1 MTRVVRHV
9 TLMQSTWLGMFAA
22 AGSLARVVGPLLVT
36 EIYQELGSYW
46 MLGIVGILMVSLSLV
61 ARCGR
66 SVGDVPLC
74 LEAATRYLLD

>member
-9 TLMQSTWLGMFAA
+9 PLLQSTWLGMFAA

-46 MLGIVGILMVSLSLV
+46 MLGIVGILMVSL
-61 ARCGR
+61 RCAR

>member
-9 TLMQSTWLGMFAA
+9 TLLQSTWLGMFAA

-46 MLGIVGILMVSLSLV
+46 MLGIVGILMVSLIFM
-61 ARCGR
+61 AKCDR
-66 SVGDVPLC
+66 SVGNVL
-74 LEAATRYLLD
+74 RSLLVHY

>member
-9 TLMQSTWLGMFAA
+9 TLLQSTWLGMFAA

-46 MLGIVGILMVSLSLV
+46 MLGIVGILMVSLM
-61 ARCGR
+61 ARCDR